1 MGSNPASLTGAS
13 GLTSLEPVARRFSG
27 TGFEAPPLHYRSQ
40 TGFAMIGVVERGRSD
55 WLSSGV
61 TGALLLLVLVGGL
74 ITYKSSSALRQIER
88 ARTAGSIA
96 TRTDVVPT
104 SATPSLSVT
113 ARSGNYLAV
122 IWPALLF
129 GLLISAGVR
138 AFVPGAAWSR
148 LFGRGAARGQLI
160 AGASGA
166 PLMLCSC
173 CVTPVFSSV
182 YQRSSRLAPSLA
194 MMLAA
199 PALNPAALVLTF
211 LLFSSEIAWSRFV
224 MSIVAVFIGT
234 AVVARLA
241 GSPRAEAA
249 VAASAFDA
257 PPESGLMMRY
267 VQSLAHVTI
276 RTVPLIVIGVVL
288 AMLVSEY
295 IPAWVRSPVGSGPAI
310 AIAASLAVPL
320 ALPTFFEIPIA
331 VTLLAAGAPA
341 GAAAAVLFAGP
352 AVNLASL
359 LTVGQVAGWR
369 TMVLVASMIWLVAVA
384 GGIAI
389 G

>member
-1 MGSNPASLTGAS
+1 MDPLTPGRSPHSA
-13 GLTSLEPVARRFSG
+13 
-27 TGFEAPPLHYRSQ
+27 GFDSDAVPLHYVPQ
-40 TGFAMIGVVERGRSD
+40 TGFSMIPVIERERSD
-55 WLSSGV
+55 WLSSSV

-88 ARTAGSIA
+88 ARTAGSIV
-96 TRTDVVPT
+96 TRGDVVLT
-104 SATPSLSVT
+104 SPTPSLSVT
-113 ARSGNYLAV
+113 SRSVNYLAV

-138 AFVPGAAWSR
+138 AFIPVAALSR
-148 LFGRGAARGQLI
+148 LFGGGTACGQLI

-182 YQRSSRLAPSLA
+182 YQQSSRLAPSLA

-211 LLFSSEIAWSRFV
+211 LLFSSEIAWTRFV

-241 GSPRAEAA
+241 GSGRVDAPA
-249 VAASAFDA
+249 VVSAFDA
-257 PPESGLMMRY
+257 PRESGLAMRY
-267 VQSLAHVTI
+267 FQSLAHITL

-288 AMLVSEY
+288 AMFVSDY
-295 IPAWVRSPVGSGPAI
+295 IPAWVRSPSGNVSAI

-320 ALPTFFEIPIA
+320 ALPTFFEIPLA

-341 GAAAAVLFAGP
+341 GAAVAVLFAGP

-359 LTVGQVAGWR
+359 LTVGQVAGWKS
-369 TMVLVASMIWLVAVA
+369 MVLIASMVWLVAVA